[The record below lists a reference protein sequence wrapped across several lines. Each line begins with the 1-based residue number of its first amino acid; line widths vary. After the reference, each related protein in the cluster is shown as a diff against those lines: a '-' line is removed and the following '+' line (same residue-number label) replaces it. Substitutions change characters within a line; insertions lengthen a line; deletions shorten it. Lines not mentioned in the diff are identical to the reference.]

1 MKILIIED
9 DALIAEVLQ
18 TLFSSSHYAVDI
30 TATGEAG
37 LEMAEAFDYELVLLD
52 IGLPGLDGVSV
63 CRQFRDR
70 GFKMPILLLTA
81 LNDIQQ
87 KATALNAGA
96 DDYVVKPFDA
106 EELMARVRALLRR
119 GEMQTQPI
127 LTWGILS
134 VDSRSFSVTYG
145 SYPLSLTPKEFGLL
159 EHLLRNPQQ
168 VFNARAL
175 LDRVWHAA
183 DAPGEEAV
191 RVHIKQLRK
200 KLVAA
205 GAPKDLIETVH
216 RLGYRLNPAYGAVSV
231 AASDESAGAPMAEL
245 SVANEALQT
254 ELTTSPVTQAALSQ
268 QNQAW
273 MATQSQIKAAYQ
285 QLLTSKA
292 DRERQVAELTTALA
306 AAQRQLQQRDAGVR
320 SPNLSLQ
327 ARQIAHDMNNVFTPI
342 EPI

>member
-119 GEMQTQPI
+119 GEMQTQPTVSFTHLFI
-127 LTWGILS
+127 KPVFRFIRHYVLKRGFLDGKVGLVIAMLS
-134 VDSRSFSVTYG
+134 TYSVFIKY
-145 SYPLSLTPKEFGLL
+145 LKLW
-159 EHLLRNPQQ
+159 RQQ
-168 VFNARAL
+168 Q
-175 LDRVWHAA
+175 
-183 DAPGEEAV
+183 GET
-191 RVHIKQLRK
+191 I
-200 KLVAA
+200 
-205 GAPKDLIETVH
+205 
-216 RLGYRLNPAYGAVSV
+216 
-231 AASDESAGAPMAEL
+231 AS
-245 SVANEALQT
+245 
-254 ELTTSPVTQAALSQ
+254 
-268 QNQAW
+268 
-273 MATQSQIKAAYQ
+273 QSN
-285 QLLTSKA
+285 S
-292 DRERQVAELTTALA
+292 
-306 AAQRQLQQRDAGVR
+306 
-320 SPNLSLQ
+320 N
-327 ARQIAHDMNNVFTPI
+327 
-342 EPI
+342 